1 MLNMLRVENLS
12 VIESATVE
20 FGEGLN
26 IITGETG
33 AGKSVFIGA
42 LKLLLGERFTRT
54 LLRDEEKKLVVEG
67 LFSGDF
73 SHLSDETKEQF
84 GIEDEV
90 IIRREID
97 NAGKNRVYL
106 NNKLATVV
114 QLKEVADG
122 FADIHGQHEH
132 QRLLNPACHIEFL
145 DAAVEQRFKSDYAES
160 YGRYQEKKKKFENI
174 KSDISKTL
182 KEKDILEFQLNEIES
197 MNIDPA
203 EDEGLEEKIKM
214 LSHMEKIRE
223 AAATSLNYLKDGEVN
238 ASELIGSAS
247 SLMSSV
253 SDYGTELASAADSL
267 SEIGYKIT
275 DLTAFLEK
283 MLDMQELDPEE
294 LNRLMDRKFR
304 LANLM
309 KKYGG
314 TLEEVIRHGQEIKE
328 RLDNLFLD
336 EDALTKMEKE
346 VASFHSDAVKKADA
360 LNSARRKAADTLS
373 SEIIKNLSELE
384 LKNSVFKLEF
394 FQQDELDELGGVRTE
409 FYISTNPGFPP
420 APLARVASGGEI
432 SRVMLSL
439 KDVFAESDRVD
450 TLVFDEIDTGISGK
464 TAKQVAKKLSSIAR
478 GKQVIVITHL
488 PVVAAEGSK
497 HFHIL
502 KGTAGD
508 KAKTDVK
515 ELNPDEREEVIAF
528 MIAGEKT
535 PSSIEQARE
544 LLTGRGDN
552 A

>member
-42 LKLLLGERFTRT
+42 LKLLLGERFART

-73 SHLSDETKEQF
+73 SHLTGDTREQF
-84 GIEDEV
+84 EIEDEV

-97 NAGKNRVYL
+97 SAGKNRVYL
-106 NNKLATVV
+106 NGKLATVV
-114 QLKEVADG
+114 QLKEVAEG

-145 DAAVEQRFKSDYAES
+145 DAAVEQKPKDAYLAA
-160 YGRYQEKKKKFENI
+160 YGKYQEKKKKFENI
-174 KSDISKTL
+174 KSDIAKTL

-197 MNIDPA
+197 MRIDPGT
-203 EDEGLEEKIKM
+203 DEGLEEKIKM

-223 AAATSLNYLKDGEVN
+223 AAATSLNYLKDGEIN
-238 ASELIGSAS
+238 ASELIGNAS

-253 SDYGTELASAADSL
+253 ADYGAELASAADSL
-267 SEIGYKIT
+267 ADVGYKIA
-275 DLTAFLEK
+275 DVTAFLEK

-314 TLEEVIRHGQEIKE
+314 TLDEVIRHGQVIKE

-336 EDALTKMEKE
+336 EDSMSRMEKE
-346 VASFHSDAVKKADA
+346 VTALHSEAQKKADE
-360 LNSARRKAADTLS
+360 LNSARKKAAEKLS
-373 SEIIKNLSELE
+373 AEIIKNLSELE

-394 FQQDELDELGGVRTE
+394 FPQDELDELGGVRTE

-439 KDVFAESDRVD
+439 KDVFAESDRVG

-464 TAKQVAKKLSSIAR
+464 TAKQVAKKLGSIAR

-488 PVVAAEGSK
+488 PVVAAEGNR
-497 HFHIL
+497 HFHIS
-502 KGTAGD
+502 KGTYGD
-508 KAKTDVK
+508 KARTDVK
-515 ELNPDEREEVIAF
+515 ALCDDEREEVLAL

-535 PSSIEQARE
+535 PSSLEQAKE
-544 LLTGRGDN
+544 LLTGRGGN